1 MEWYPIKLTPHIA
14 SYPFGGRRIPDMLG
28 KVGLP
33 DGVVAETW
41 EVSDYRATTGMVING
56 QLAGR
61 TLHDLVVDFPDDLV
75 GRGWRGPH
83 FPLLL
88 KFLDASHRL
97 PVHLHADDETA
108 RRVYAEPNGKTE
120 AWHVLWAEPG
130 ATILAGV
137 KPGLTRAELFQAF
150 KDQVY
155 DRVMSRYSIQSGDTV
170 YVPGGVIH
178 TFGPGTLIVE
188 VQQTSDL
195 GQSVMPDD
203 GNGNALPVDVWE
215 ANINAALDQLRTHYQ
230 PRPTTGLL
238 REEGANRYTV
248 CCAGPHFTL
257 EHWSLTEPH
266 REPAQRERFRTLSNV
281 GSPVRLLY
289 GSHEELLA
297 RGESCVL
304 PAALGEV
311 RIVPRE
317 TADLIVC
324 YVPEL
329 QRDVIE
335 PLRRAGHSDEA
346 MCSLGELPVA
356 ALTRQKIQ
364 R

>member
-1 MEWYPIKLTPHIA
+1 
-14 SYPFGGRRIPDMLG
+14 
-28 KVGLP
+28 
-33 DGVVAETW
+33 
-41 EVSDYRATTGMVING
+41 MVIKG
-56 QLAGR
+56 HLAGR

-155 DRVMSRYSIQSGDTV
+155 DRVMSRYSIQPGDTV

-203 GNGNALPVDVWE
+203 GNGGSGEGRGCGVQCDNGYLSRLRANALSNKSWLDRSRQSARPVWRVRQ
-215 ANINAALDQLRTHYQ
+215 ALYRAAQM
-230 PRPTTGLL
+230 
-238 REEGANRYTV
+238 A
-248 CCAGPHFTL
+248 
-257 EHWSLTEPH
+257 W
-266 REPAQRERFRTLSNV
+266 
-281 GSPVRLLY
+281 
-289 GSHEELLA
+289 
-297 RGESCVL
+297 
-304 PAALGEV
+304 
-311 RIVPRE
+311 I
-317 TADLIVC
+317 
-324 YVPEL
+324 
-329 QRDVIE
+329 
-335 PLRRAGHSDEA
+335 
-346 MCSLGELPVA
+346 
-356 ALTRQKIQ
+356 
-364 R
+364 